1 MSFFFKQKTAYEL
14 RISDWS
20 SDVCS
25 SDLKRHCQF
34 LAHDGHRHVDS
45 GDASQ
50 YARQQIAAFEGCRVP
65 AIRHLVVGGAVD
77 IIENRT
83 WEPASG
89 QSAKVMKIVAIVQT
103 HKSLSRSAL

>member
-1 MSFFFKQKTAYEL
+1 MVKQAL
-14 RISDWS
+14 QGGGRAI
-20 SDVCS
+20 
-25 SDLKRHCQF
+25 KRHCQF
-34 LAHDGHRHVDS
+34 LAHYGHRHVDS

-89 QSAKVMKIVAIVQT
+89 QSAKVMKIVAIVHT
-103 HKSLSRSAL
+103 RSEERRVGKECVSKCRSRWSPYH

>member
-1 MSFFFKQKTAYEL
+1 MVKQAL
-14 RISDWS
+14 QGGGRAI
-20 SDVCS
+20 
-25 SDLKRHCQF
+25 KRHCQF

-77 IIENRT
+77 IRSEERRVGNECVSTCRSRWSPYHSKKKKKDRKIIE
-83 WEPASG
+83 
-89 QSAKVMKIVAIVQT
+89 
-103 HKSLSRSAL
+103 SLPYHSEWI